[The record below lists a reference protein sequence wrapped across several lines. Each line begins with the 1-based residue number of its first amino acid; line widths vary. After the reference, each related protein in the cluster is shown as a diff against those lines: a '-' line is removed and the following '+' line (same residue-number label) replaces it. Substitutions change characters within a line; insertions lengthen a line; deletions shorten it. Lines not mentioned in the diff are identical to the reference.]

1 MDAAGERAGA
11 GSESGDAAEV
21 GQVGAGV
28 DRKEWRGVGSVGL
41 HRAADQRHEQGW
53 TERAGGAEMSGVRRL
68 SMERADASGG
78 RKKIVLKKISL
89 FIQ

>member
-28 DRKEWRGVGSVGL
+28 DRKEWRGVGSGEL
-41 HRAADQRHEQGW
+41 HRAADQRRVASRVGRSEQV
-53 TERAGGAEMSGVRRL
+53 E
-68 SMERADASGG
+68 
-78 RKKIVLKKISL
+78 
-89 FIQ
+89 